1 MIFHVN
7 LNFHMI
13 CCSFVNNFKSSLK
26 DSHNFF
32 IQSLPLYTSCL
43 FSMLLNEDIVDTE
56 KPDAICLDGALS
68 DIWYWLYFSVFKR
81 RYNITKIFIFSI
93 VN

>member
-1 MIFHVN
+1 
-7 LNFHMI
+7 
-13 CCSFVNNFKSSLK
+13 
-26 DSHNFF
+26 
-32 IQSLPLYTSCL
+32 
-43 FSMLLNEDIVDTE
+43 MLLNEDIVDTE